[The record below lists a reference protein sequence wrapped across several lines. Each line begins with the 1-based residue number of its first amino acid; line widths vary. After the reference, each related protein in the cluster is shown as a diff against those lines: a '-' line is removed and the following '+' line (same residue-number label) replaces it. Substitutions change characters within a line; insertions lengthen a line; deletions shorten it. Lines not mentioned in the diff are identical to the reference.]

1 MRWSSTNI
9 LEAKM
14 LSFDYVDN
22 LYEDVAGLAKD
33 TLFCP
38 HWNEALRWFKIIQST
53 RYAIH
58 PFTTSCSIFPA
69 YA

>member
-1 MRWSSTNI
+1 MIFQFSTNMFHENA
-9 LEAKM
+9 LVQYKYVRGKM

-38 HWNEALRWFKIIQST
+38 H
-53 RYAIH
+53 
-58 PFTTSCSIFPA
+58 
-69 YA
+69 